1 MTPKEINIKLVGWD
15 YTCGDGCCYDYGTRL
30 EVDGVEITDYA
41 EANAEDTIEKLL
53 THLGYKVNIQT
64 ETDYED

>member
-1 MTPKEINIKLVGWD
+1 MTPKEINIKLVNWD

-41 EANAEDTIEKLL
+41 ESNAEDTIEKLL

-64 ETDYED
+64 ETNYES